1 MHKVTTAKSNIKI
14 TLGLCVKALVEPE
27 YTVRLNDWASED
39 IVRKYRYFQKLQKPE
54 EIVLNELRAKLPK
67 MRMLDIGVGA
77 GRTTY
82 YFAPLTKEYVGVDIS
97 KNMIGACRRKFR
109 NYPKKI
115 SFEVA
120 DARDLNLFGDNY
132 FDFSLFSF
140 NGIDM
145 MNHDDRLRTLREIRR
160 VTKNGGYVCFSA
172 HNLNYAW
179 NFATFKLSRK
189 PADLLL
195 EAQRLFLM
203 RLFNRKV
210 WKILRTKNQRKQRY
224 LIFNDGVWNFSLKL
238 YYIKPEE
245 QIDQLTNLNFK
256 NIRSYDLLGNEIKNP
271 SELQNA
277 TDCWIYYLCNV

>member
-1 MHKVTTAKSNIKI
+1 MRTIIAKIFRF
-14 TLGLCVKALVEPE
+14 LGF
-27 YTVRLNDWASED
+27 TVDENPYDSED
-39 IVRKYRYFQKLQKPE
+39 AVRQYYVECHLQKPE
-54 EIVLNELRAKLPK
+54 EAVLNELRAKLPK

-82 YFAPLTKEYVGVDIS
+82 HFAPLAKEYIGVDYS

-109 NYPKKI
+109 NYPKKF
-115 SFEVA
+115 SFVVA

-132 FDFSLFSF
+132 FDFVLFSF
-140 NGIDM
+140 NGIDC

-160 VTKNGGYVCFSA
+160 VTKDGGYFCFSA

-189 PADLLL
+189 PAHLLL
-195 EAQRLFLM
+195 EARRLFLT
-203 RLFNRKV
+203 RLFNRKI
-210 WKILRTKNQRKQRY
+210 WKILRRKSQNKQQYMIIYDVETRAR
-224 LIFNDGVWNFSLKL
+224 KM
-238 YYIKPEE
+238 YYIAPKE

-256 NIRSYDLLGNEIKNP
+256 RIRSYDLLGKEIKNP

-277 TDCWIYYLCNV
+277 TDCWIYYLCTV